1 MKRLASQRP
10 SPSLVLSMITLF
22 VAITSTAGALPGRHQ
37 VKKGDIAKGA
47 VTKRALA
54 KGAVNSK
61 AIRKG
66 AVTSPKIA
74 NDAVVA
80 RTLAHSSVGASA
92 LGATTTVSAPIPDN
106 DNQPFP
112 SNNDWTTSQIVV
124 AACPSGS
131 ALLGGGVAI
140 TDGSSFHQA
149 GVQTSAPNGPSWR
162 GAISTNTG
170 GAAPG
175 RVYAICLL

>member
-22 VAITSTAGALPGRHQ
+22 VAITSTAGALPGRNL
-37 VKKGDIAKGA
+37 VEKGDIAKGA

-54 KGAVNSK
+54 KGAVK
-61 AIRKG
+61 QRAIAKG
-66 AVTSPKIA
+66 AVTSGKIA

-80 RTLAHSSVGASA
+80 RTLAPSAVGASA
-92 LGATTTVSAPIPDN
+92 LGETTTVSAPIPDADVVP
-106 DNQPFP
+106 DNI
-112 SNNDWTTSQIVV
+112 DWTTSPIVV
-124 AACPSGS
+124 AACPPGNV
-131 ALLGGGVAI
+131 LLGGGVAI
-140 TDGSSFHQA
+140 NDNSPRHQA
-149 GVQTSAPNGPSWR
+149 AVQTSAPGAGRWQ
-162 GAISTNTG
+162 GAITTNTG

>member
-22 VAITSTAGALPGRHQ
+22 VAITSTAGALPGRNL
-37 VKKGDIAKGA
+37 VEKGDIAKGA

-54 KGAVNSK
+54 KGAVK
-61 AIRKG
+61 QRAIAKG
-66 AVTSPKIA
+66 AVTSGKIA

-80 RTLAHSSVGASA
+80 RTLAPSAVGASA

-106 DNQPFP
+106 DPGEDFF
-112 SNNDWTTSQIVV
+112 WTSSPTVV

-131 ALLGGGVAI
+131 ALLGGGVSI
-140 TDGSSFHQA
+140 SDGSMFHQA
-149 GVQTSAPNGPSWR
+149 AVQTSAPNADRWM
-162 GAISTNTG
+162 GAISTNTNR
-170 GAAPG
+170 AAPG

>member
-22 VAITSTAGALPGRHQ
+22 VAITSTAGALPGRNL
-37 VKKGDIAKGA
+37 VEKGDIAKGA

-54 KGAVNSK
+54 KGAVK
-61 AIRKG
+61 QRAIAKG
-66 AVTSPKIA
+66 AVTSGKIA

-80 RTLAHSSVGASA
+80 RTLAPSAVGASA
-92 LGATTTVSAPIPDN
+92 LGATTTVSAPIADN
-106 DNQPFP
+106 DPNEF
-112 SNNDWTTSQIVV
+112 DIIWTSSPTEV

-131 ALLGGGVAI
+131 ALLGGGVSI
-140 TDGSSFHQA
+140 SDGSMFHQA
-149 GVQTSAPNGPSWR
+149 AVQTSAPNADRWM
-162 GAISTNTG
+162 GAISTNTNR
-170 GAAPG
+170 AAPG